1 MPTTDFMRFEKH
13 FFELVLLFIFLLFYS
28 AKSLGTTNSTQLYRE
43 GAKLAISGNLDGA
56 IIKFKESVARNPYYS
71 LAHYGL
77 GKAYLYKEGKIK
89 DAIRHLEKAVELDKK
104 HAKAFFYLGIA
115 YMLNKKM
122 VKAIHAF
129 AEAFRCDATYIEAIY
144 NIASAY
150 EMMGYESK
158 AYLYFEMYLAK
169 KERTERDILF

>member
-1 MPTTDFMRFEKH
+1 MDVRKH
-13 FFELVLLFIFLLFYS
+13 YFVCVVFLAVCTLAQRLSS
-28 AKSLGTTNSTQLYRE
+28 AGIGNSTQLYRE
-43 GAKLAISGNLDGA
+43 GAKLARSGKLDSA
-56 IIKFKESVARNPYYS
+56 IAKFKEAIARNPYYS

-77 GKAYLYKEGKIK
+77 GKAYLYKEGKTK
-89 DAIRHLEKAVELDKK
+89 DAIFHLERAVQLDTK

-115 YMLNKKM
+115 YMLHKKM
-122 VKAIHAF
+122 IKAIHAF
-129 AEAFRCDATYIEAIY
+129 GNALRCDATYIEAIY